1 MAINLSG
8 SVAGVYRQ
16 SDGQAVILTDQ
27 GYRSAAELGINP
39 ALISVETRYTGT
51 GKLQVK
57 TVNGWML
64 ATDAGVAV
72 SVSTGNNVNITSNG
86 TGPYP
91 KIGDVLTI
99 VVPYGAEASDYN
111 FKIDRGAGFVSLST
125 GSLTYTL
132 QAGDIPPTGQTWPIV
147 GRAVPSNLVSGAF
160 NVTTSP
166 PVVPGAP
173 TIGTAVAG
181 VATVTAPYTAPASNG
196 GAAITS
202 YDAFM
207 ADAAGNVIATLTN
220 VPNPVVFTA
229 AQGVINGTGY
239 KVAVRANNSVG
250 PGPLSAFSNVVTP
263 AVSGD
268 SATGV
273 TLFGPTSGIPGQPS
287 NKFFLA
293 AAAVSGSA
301 TYLASNPAGDT
312 FTPSNPTLTAAVKS
326 ATFTMSQ
333 LAVGTSAVNITNTG
347 GFENPAAASYVTA
360 DTSGT
365 VFTEPWNS
373 ASANWAQGANPTTV
387 SGNRMYGTAGA
398 GAGMNHSYAIAAG
411 QSMRAVF
418 PVTIAV
424 GSTTGGLAVG
434 VNQDAAGAVPTS
446 GLGNVFG
453 LYFNF
458 TAGRIDSYNNG
469 AVTQVTAST
478 LPRGDYLVTVTV
490 DPTYISVSADKT
502 DNTVGFFIRRAR
514 AGFNINNLA
523 LFNSDAAGTSGSSV
537 GPMSARK
544 ALQTIIPRTSGEG
557 STASS
562 MMWTGNS
569 AATIGYAVWY
579 PPGYDSTVS
588 YPLALM
594 FHGDGS
600 DELAFNSDPTYPTMR
615 RAFASAGYICMS
627 VGIAANKSTW
637 GSQAAVDAYFG
648 GWQYIYDKCR
658 ISNTV
663 FLGCSMGGIES
674 LNSLSKGNIPGVVAW
689 IGYSPTT
696 SLATAY
702 ASAWT
707 AKINTSYGINGGNP
721 YATATAGYDPLL
733 AAPDAFR
740 KVPMLFAHATD
751 DAVVPKSS
759 NTDALVARVTG
770 VASEVVSLTGITG
783 GHSYAP
789 SQSVLNQMIA
799 FADKYAKVG
808 TPTLR
813 QVATGTFINNVQ
825 HGSNKQA
832 NSRTPHYMR
841 GNSPTLQIV
850 LTNWWVGAAEVNGS
864 GTDTYTA
871 ALEYPQGTFTPITFG
886 GNAAGVIAPG
896 ANIVSDTVAA
906 PPIGAKFWIRL
917 FLTSTGLIKYQSFYA
932 GDGTAQQEAAVSGLT
947 DKTMGGS
954 MTVIGSTDAG
964 VICPAA
970 IIGMS
975 TVEAVAFV
983 GDSISVGR
991 GDTDGVGRALQG
1003 HYGRAFGAVLPC
1015 GHLGISGDTFTNFL
1029 ASPTK
1034 RIALSAYFTRIAAN
1048 MGQND
1053 VSQGA
1058 SAATVQTQT
1067 NTYIGLFGGKP
1078 VAFSLFCPI
1087 STSTDAWTTVG
1098 NQTTVATNTV
1108 RADVNIQRRTN
1119 FPLAKVVYDLPA
1131 VVENVVSPEDGIWNV
1146 TGGANTNDGTHH
1158 NSNSAGRISAT
1169 INTYALVS

>member
-1 MAINLSG
+1 MATQNIGLSAQVTTTSFTQTITSAYTSIG
-8 SVAGVYRQ
+8 APLGYTQPTSGVMLVNIGPARAQYRIDSGEWIVLDNGEGNYIPADLSVNRVGVKLVN
-16 SDGQAVILTDQ
+16 DGATTTSIEYVVESMPTAYVGRTGETFPVANPPVTVT
-27 GYRSAAELGINP
+27 GY
-39 ALISVETRYTGT
+39 RYTGA
-51 GKLQVK
+51 V
-57 TVNGWML
+57 
-64 ATDAGVAV
+64 AT
-72 SVSTGNNVNITSNG
+72 
-86 TGPYP
+86 
-91 KIGDVLTI
+91 
-99 VVPYGAEASDYN
+99 
-111 FKIDRGAGFVSLST
+111 
-125 GSLTYTL
+125 
-132 QAGDIPPTGQTWPIV
+132 
-147 GRAVPSNLVSGAF
+147 AVP
-160 NVTTSP
+160 
-166 PVVPGAP
+166 
-173 TIGTAVAG
+173 
-181 VATVTAPYTAPASNG
+181 
-196 GAAITS
+196 
-202 YDAFM
+202 
-207 ADAAGNVIATLTN
+207 
-220 VPNPVVFTA
+220 
-229 AQGVINGTGY
+229 GTGY
-239 KVAVRANNSVG
+239 TFTAGQWYRNGVAISGQTALTYARTDTDIGTVLTFVPTG
-250 PGPLSAFSNVVTP
+250 IAFSAGGGTTLVVPTGGGGGP
-263 AVSGD
+263 T
-268 SATGV
+268 ATGV
-273 TLFGPTSGIPGQPS
+273 TLFGPGSGIPGVPS
-287 NKFFLA
+287 NAFYLA
-293 AAAVSGSA
+293 ASNVTGTAPYSVSNG
-301 TYLASNPAGDT
+301 LGDT

-326 ATFTMSQ
+326 ATFTLTQ
-333 LAVGTSAVNITNTG
+333 AAVGTSAVNVTNSG
-347 GFENPAAASYVTA
+347 GFDNPAAASYITA
-360 DTSGT
+360 DTSAT

-398 GAGMNHSYAIAAG
+398 GAGMNHSYALTAG
-411 QSMRAVF
+411 QNMRAVF
-418 PVTIAV
+418 PVNIAT
-424 GSTTGGLAVG
+424 GSATGGLAVG

-458 TAGRIDSYNNG
+458 TSGRIDSYNNG
-469 AVTQVTAST
+469 TVTQVTAST

-502 DNTVGFFIRRAR
+502 DNTVGFFIRRPR

-544 ALQTIIPRTSGEG
+544 ALQTIVPRTSGEG

-588 YPLALM
+588 YPLLMM
-594 FHGDGS
+594 FHGDNS
-600 DELAFNSDPTYPTMR
+600 DELAFNSDPTYPIMR
-615 RAFASAGYICMS
+615 RAFAAAGYICMS

-637 GSQAAVDAYFG
+637 GSQASVDAYFG

-674 LNSLSKGNIPGVVAW
+674 LNSLAKGNIPGVAAW

-696 SLATAY
+696 NLAQAY
-702 ASAWT
+702 ATSWT
-707 AKINTSYGINGGNP
+707 AKINTAYGINGGNP

-733 AAPDAFR
+733 DAPELFR

-751 DAVVPKSS
+751 DAVVPKAN
-759 NTDALVARVTG
+759 NTDLLIPRVTG
-770 VASEVVSLTGITG
+770 VAAEVVSIAGITG
-783 GHSYAP
+783 GHSFVP
-789 SQSVLNQMIA
+789 SGAVLSQMIA
-799 FADKYAKVG
+799 FADKYAKTS

-841 GNSPTLQIV
+841 GNSSTLQIV

-871 ALEYPQGTFTPITFG
+871 ALEYPQGTFTQITFG
-886 GNAAGVIAPG
+886 GNSAGVIAPG
-896 ANIVSDTVAA
+896 ANIISDSVAA
-906 PPIGAKFWIRL
+906 PPTGAKFWIRL

-964 VICPAA
+964 VICPCA
-970 IIGMS
+970 IIGNS
-975 TVEAVAFV
+975 SIPAVGLY

-1003 HYGRAFGAVLPC
+1003 HYGRSFGAVVAC
-1015 GHLGISGDTFTNFL
+1015 GHVGISGDTLTNFL
-1029 ASPTK
+1029 ASSSK
-1034 RIALSAYFTRIAAN
+1034 RMALASYFTHIAVN

-1053 VSQGA
+1053 VTSGS
-1058 SAATVQTQT
+1058 SAATIQTQT
-1067 NTYIGLFGGKP
+1067 NTMLGLFGARP
-1078 VAFSLFCPI
+1078 IAISLFCPV
-1087 STSTDAWTTVG
+1087 STSTDAWATVG
-1098 NQTTVATNTV
+1098 NQTTAATNSV
-1108 RADVNIQRRTN
+1108 RAAVNTQRTTN
-1119 FPLAKVVYDLPA
+1119 LPLAKVIYDLPS
-1131 VVENVVSPEDGIWNV
+1131 VVENVMSPEDGLWNI

-1158 NSNSAGRISAT
+1158 NANSASRISAT
-1169 INTYALVS
+1169 MNTALLVAS